1 MVSKKIWKT
10 IKKYNTITIFRHIH
24 PDGDAYG
31 SQIGLK
37 RMIKKMFPYKEVYCL
52 GEQSSH
58 WGKIFDAM
66 DENVP
71 HEKIRNSLA
80 IVLDVGNKER
90 VDDDRFATAKEV
102 IKIDHHIFVETLGTK
117 IDWVDTSFSACCEM
131 IALLAYDNKVKMD
144 SSIATPIFAGL
155 VTDSGRFMFSSTTK
169 RTMNLAS
176 KLVGEGVDIAGLYSF
191 LYAQDVESV
200 KFKGFC
206 QTNFQIT
213 ENGVGYNII
222 TKDIQNKFGITVN
235 QGAGVVNV
243 LSNING
249 IHIWV
254 HFSEKDDGSV
264 KVEIRSSGI
273 PVNEIAAKYGG
284 GGHKQAAGANI
295 QSLELVNS
303 VLKDLDDLCKEAS
316 KNGI

>member
-1 MVSKKIWKT
+1 MISRKIWNT
-10 IKKYNTITIFRHIH
+10 IKKYDVITIFRHIY

-37 RMIKKMFPYKEVYCL
+37 RMIRKMFPKKEVYCL
-52 GEQSSH
+52 GEQSSY
-58 WGKIFDAM
+58 WGKLFDSM

-71 HEKIRNSLA
+71 HEKIKNSLA

-90 VDDDRFATAKEV
+90 VDDERFKTAKEI
-102 IKIDHHIFVETLGTK
+102 IKIDHHIFVEILGTK

-131 IALLAYDNKVKMD
+131 IGTIAYDNKVKMD
-144 SSIATPIFAGL
+144 KEIATPIFAGL

-169 RTMNLAS
+169 RTMNLAAR
-176 KLVGEGVDIAGLYSF
+176 LVGEGVDIVSLYSF
-191 LYAQDVESV
+191 IYAQEIPSV

-206 QTNFQIT
+206 QTNFKVT
-213 ENGVGYNII
+213 EHGVGYNII
-222 TKDIQNKFGITVN
+222 TKEIQNQFGISPN

-249 IHIWV
+249 INIWA
-254 HFSEKDDGSV
+254 HFSEKDDGTV
-264 KVEIRSSGI
+264 KVEIRSNGT

-295 QSLELVNS
+295 ESLEIVKD
-303 VLKDLDDLCKEAS
+303 VLHDLDQLCKE
-316 KNGI
+316 GQ